1 MWYNSKLFYD
11 KYLKMAECNSAE
23 CSLYETHNIYPNLGF
38 SLSATLLSDQQ
49 HFRLNKINE
58 IKDYFVP
65 DIKERELMSKGISK
79 YIASFNY
86 FDKTLIVLS
95 VTTGSI
101 SIALFSTFIG
111 EPVGIVSAS
120 FSLAFSTSTGIVKKL
135 LKTTRNK
142 KKKHNKIVIVAR
154 SKLNSI
160 EIKISEALINN
171 ETSHENFMTILNEEK
186 NIESWKKALEWWKA
200 KEVMSRKLV
209 WLKKV
214 KK

>member
-1 MWYNSKLFYD
+1 
-11 KYLKMAECNSAE
+11 MAECNSAE
-23 CSLYETHNIYPNLGF
+23 CNPYETHNIYPNLGF

-120 FSLAFSTSTGIVKKL
+120 FSLAFSISTGIVKKL

-154 SKLNSI
+154 SKLNNI

-171 ETSHENFMTILNEEK
+171 EISHEGFMTIINKEK
-186 NIESWKKALEWWKA
+186 NTEN
-200 KEVMSRKLV
+200 
-209 WLKKV
+209 
-214 KK
+214 